1 MFSWL
6 IFLFSNQVQ
15 DDILAN
21 VHIQES
27 EIEAIYLPEGYTG
40 PIVAAPFDS
49 NIF

>member
-1 MFSWL
+1 MFSWF
-6 IFLFSNQVQ
+6 IFLFSNQIEDSSIAQ
-15 DDILAN
+15 IK
-21 VHIQES
+21 IQES

>member
-1 MFSWL
+1 MFSWIIL
-6 IFLFSNQVQ
+6 LFSNQVQ
-15 DDILAN
+15 DSAIAQIQ
-21 VHIQES
+21 IQES

>member
-1 MFSWL
+1 MFNWF
-6 IFLFSNQVQ
+6 IFLFSNQIQ
-15 DDILAN
+15 DSVVAQIQ
-21 VHIQES
+21 IQES